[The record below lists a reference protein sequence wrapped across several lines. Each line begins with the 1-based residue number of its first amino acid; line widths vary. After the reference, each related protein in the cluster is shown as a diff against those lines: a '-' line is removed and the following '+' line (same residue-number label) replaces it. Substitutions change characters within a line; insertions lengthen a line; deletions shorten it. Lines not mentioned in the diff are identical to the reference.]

1 MSLSSDP
8 AFSTL
13 KENYVCGY
21 RDITNEPYCG
31 ISGKHDT
38 FGNAV
43 KTTNGAGPHNIQM
56 FVLSPDGTV
65 LTCLPGYWA
74 PEDLTTELALAQ
86 ELNQVWT
93 NPRLSRDEKNRI
105 FYQMHMA
112 HVQQHSFAMVRRS
125 KMQGFDQKYEAKFRL
140 ASSDTIRDRSL
151 ISDPNAKMLPQAAFK
166 TTDEIMHERMA
177 QRPFVQYQNFDV
189 AAFADYGRPKYDK
202 HEDYRNANGMITAVP
217 PKDNE
222 SNTIGSRENARAMQ
236 LRDRMAAMQKQGNGA
251 PMAWSSNSPPQRMS
265 QPARQLPRSA
275 YVQEYGGLGRRAARQ
290 AIKAALRAW

>member
-1 MSLSSDP
+1 MSLSLDP

-21 RDITNEPYCG
+21 RDITNEPYSG
-31 ISGKHDT
+31 ISGRHDT

-74 PEDLTTELALAQ
+74 PQDLTAELGLAQ
-86 ELNQVWT
+86 QLNQVWQD
-93 NPRLSRDEKNRI
+93 PHLSRDEKNRL
-105 FYQMHMA
+105 FYQMHMG
-112 HVQQHSFAMVRRS
+112 HISQHSMAMVRRS

-140 ASSDTIRDRSL
+140 ATSDTIRDRNL
-151 ISDPNAKMLPQAAFK
+151 ISDPEAKMLPQQAFK

-177 QRPFVQYQNFDV
+177 QRPFMQYQNFDV

-202 HEDYRNANGMITAVP
+202 HEDYRDANGQIIGMP
-217 PKDNE
+217 PKDDE
-222 SNTIGSRENARAMQ
+222 SNTIGSRDHARAMQ
-236 LRDRMAAMQKQGNGA
+236 RRDRMALQQSGA
-251 PMAWSSNSPPQRMS
+251 GTAPWSPPPQRAAP
-265 QPARQLPRSA
+265 PARQLPRSA
-275 YVQEYGGLGRRAARQ
+275 YVQEYNFGRRAARQ
-290 AIKAALRAW
+290 ALNAALRGW